1 MNWTPSMTVTEAP
14 GWNKAKRNIS
24 VWVCGWVLKNGSSVQ
39 IALFRNL
46 LQLSHRLHPFVIAR
60 TCLCAGGVV
69 SMLAVASLASQ
80 QRGDLLTDPWDSAG
94 RHDVV
99 VPCSFGARTGPPQLR
114 LNICSVLKPNEK
126 TTNAVKQPWGLIY
139 PEFNQPLTA
148 VNTCTEG
155 ILRRSRM
162 FSSVSGKRF
171 KTMQLFSVWGLILWT
186 QLCKF
191 PSLDAEPKY
200 LVAVQPIPV
209 NDVKKH
215 CTGTAEPLPVWVNA
229 AVYGDR
235 KVWLCLTCVIR
246 EGESGEAAAPGD
258 RLGQPHHGAAVL
270 GKLPKDPLRREHP
283 ERVSGGRV
291 RLFSR
296 ENMTCSMHKYMKPQK
311 SWETFDCW

>member
-1 MNWTPSMTVTEAP
+1 MEAQFRSHCSETFAAVAPSPSLCNHSHVF
-14 GWNKAKRNIS
+14 
-24 VWVCGWVLKNGSSVQ
+24 VC
-39 IALFRNL
+39 R
-46 LQLSHRLHPFVIAR
+46 
-60 TCLCAGGVV
+60 GVV
-69 SMLAVASLASQ
+69 SMLAAASLASQ
-80 QRGDLLTDPWDSAG
+80 QRGDLLTDLWDSAG
-94 RHDVV
+94 RHDIV
-99 VPCSFGARTGPPQLR
+99 VPSSFGARPGPPQLR

-126 TTNAVKQPWGLIY
+126 TTNTVKQPWGLIH

-171 KTMQLFSVWGLILWT
+171 KTMQLCSVWGLIPWT
-186 QLCKF
+186 QLCIF

-235 KVWLCLTCVIR
+235 KSDCVSPVWSGKVNLEKPLHLVIDSVSPTTVLLSWGNYLKTPYEGNILNECLEDGWDYSAGTSWRARCV
-246 EGESGEAAAPGD
+246 S
-258 RLGQPHHGAAVL
+258 V
-270 GKLPKDPLRREHP
+270 
-283 ERVSGGRV
+283 
-291 RLFSR
+291 
-296 ENMTCSMHKYMKPQK
+296 
-311 SWETFDCW
+311 